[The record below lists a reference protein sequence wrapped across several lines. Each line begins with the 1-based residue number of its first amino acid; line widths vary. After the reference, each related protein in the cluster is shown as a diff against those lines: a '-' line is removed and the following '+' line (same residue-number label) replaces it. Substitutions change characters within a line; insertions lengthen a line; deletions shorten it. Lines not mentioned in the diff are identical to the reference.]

1 MVSSTTTALATRVD
15 NDLAQTFEEA
25 AAELG
30 VTPAEMLERSLIYY
44 KRKNPKAL
52 EAFDEPDPL
61 ESLVTLSK
69 DLTQ

>member
-15 NDLAQTFEEA
+15 NDLAQAFDEA

-30 VTPAEMLERSLIYY
+30 VTPAEMLKLALIYY

-52 EAFDEPDPL
+52 EALNKPDPF
-61 ESLVTLSK
+61 ESLETLSK
-69 DLTQ
+69 DIIQ

>member
-15 NDLAQTFEEA
+15 NDLARAFEEA

-30 VTPAEMLERSLIYY
+30 VTRAEMLERALIYY

-52 EAFDEPDPL
+52 EALDELDPL
-61 ESLVTLSK
+61 ESLEALSK
-69 DLTQ
+69 DLVR